1 MPRRVVYEHL
11 GWRKIGERWAYLH
24 AGGAIGAE
32 GMDGCVEVVPP
43 TALALFSLPEPPK
56 LVSEE
61 EAVALGR
68 LAKAAR
74 QDSVKLVEAVRASL
88 GFLDLG
94 PARLVFPLL
103 AAVYRAVLAPC
114 DFSLHLAGPTGS
126 FKSEV
131 AAICQQHFGAGM
143 DSRHLPGSWS
153 STGNSLEALAFAA
166 ANVLLVVDDFAPN
179 GSTADVQRYH
189 READRIFRAQGNNAG
204 RARCRENGSVRSA
217 KPPRGLILST
227 GEDIPRGQSVRARLL
242 ILEVSLGHF
251 GPQPPRP
258 NQVLTACQTDA
269 RGGKYAL
276 ALAGFVRWPAP
287 RYEEIRSGLLSEA
300 AELRGHAASN
310 GEHARTRA
318 SWRSWPWVCPICW
331 SLPAKRES
339 STPASKRRSGNTD
352 GARWAKPRLSRGSIF
367 EEPSRLGSFC
377 VCWRRRWPRDGLTS
391 RTPEER
397 RPERP

>member
-1 MPRRVVYEHL
+1 M
-11 GWRKIGERWAYLH
+11 
-24 AGGAIGAE
+24 
-32 GMDGCVEVVPP
+32 
-43 TALALFSLPEPPK
+43 
-56 LVSEE
+56 SEE

-166 ANVLLVVDDFAPN
+166 ANVLLVVDGFAPN
-179 GSTADVQRYH
+179 GSTADVQHYH

-242 ILEVSLGHF
+242 ILEVSLGDF

-276 ALAGFVRWPAP
+276 ALAGFVRWLAP

-300 AELRGHAASN
+300 AELRGHAA
-310 GEHARTRA
+310 GDGAHARTPGIVAELALGLSYLLEFARETGVIDA
-318 SWRSWPWVCPICW
+318 SQQKTLWQHGW
-331 SLPAKRES
+331 
-339 STPASKRRSGNTD
+339 G
-352 GARWAKPRLSRGSIF
+352 RWAKPRLSRGSIF

-377 VCWRRRWPRDGLTS
+377 VCWRRRWPRDALTS